1 MCCIKAGDGFMQLL
15 FAPSIED
22 DKCAFLEKAA
32 RRACSNAR
40 AGPRHN
46 DNFVCE
52 SIHYVPDEFYE
63 RSERQWA
70 IDLGQKNYCALVG

>member
-1 MCCIKAGDGFMQLL
+1 MQLL

-22 DKCAFLEKAA
+22 DKCAFLQKAE
-32 RRACSNAR
+32 RRACSNAG

-52 SIHYVPDEFYE
+52 SIHDVSVEFYE
-63 RSERQWA
+63 RGERQWA
-70 IDLGQKNYCALVG
+70 IDLGQKYYCALVG